1 MHRDYAKRRRCLT
14 ETVTREETEYRRG
27 VICGVAAYLLWGLF
41 PLYFPLLEPAE
52 SLEILSHRIVW
63 SLVAVAALLAV
74 TVGFRPFL
82 VMLRDR
88 RRALLITAAAFL
100 VAINWFVFIYAVTSD
115 HVIEAALGYFIN
127 PLVSAAFGVIF
138 FRERLR
144 PWQAVAFGLALV
156 AVLVLA
162 LDYGR
167 PPWIALTLAFSFGT
181 YGLVKKAAGVGAAEG
196 LALETLVLLAPAL
209 LYLVVID
216 VQGTGTFA
224 HESAG
229 HTLLLLS
236 SGPVTALPLLLFS
249 AAVTRIPLTVIG
261 MLQYLGP
268 TIQFLIGL
276 LIIGE
281 AMPAS
286 RWIGFT
292 LVWIALVILSVE
304 GLRAAQRSRSA
315 LAAEPA

>member
-1 MHRDYAKRRRCLT
+1 VER
-14 ETVTREETEYRRG
+14 VTREEAEYRRG
-27 VICGVAAYLLWGLF
+27 VLYGVAAYLLWGLF
-41 PLYFPLLEPAE
+41 PLYFPLLEPAI

-63 SLVAVAALLAV
+63 SLVAVSLLLAAGA
-74 TVGFRPFL
+74 GFRQFRAL
-82 VMLRDR
+82 LRDR
-88 RRALLITAAAFL
+88 RRALLIVAAAFL

-144 PWQAVAFGLALV
+144 TWQAVAFGLAMV

-162 LDYGR
+162 IDYGR
-167 PPWIALTLAFSFGT
+167 LPWIALVLAFSFGT

-196 LALETLVLLAPAL
+196 LALETLVLLAPAIGYLAL
-209 LYLVVID
+209 LEA
-216 VQGTGTFA
+216 QGDGTFG

-268 TIQFLIGL
+268 TLQFLIGL
-276 LIIGE
+276 LVIGE

-286 RWIGFT
+286 RWVGFV
-292 LVWIALVILSVE
+292 LVWIALVILSAE
-304 GLRAAQRSRSA
+304 GLRAAQRSRA
-315 LAAEPA
+315 ELAAEPA

>member
-1 MHRDYAKRRRCLT
+1 
-14 ETVTREETEYRRG
+14 VTHEETEYRRG
-27 VICGVAAYLLWGLF
+27 VIFGVAAYFLWGGF
-41 PLYFPLLEPAE
+41 PLYFPLLEPAA

-82 VMLRDR
+82 AMLRDR

-127 PLVSAAFGVIF
+127 PLVSAAFGVVF

-167 PPWIALTLAFSFGT
+167 PPWIALVLAFSFGT

-209 LYLVVID
+209 LYLGVLEA
-216 VQGTGTFA
+216 QGTGTFG
-224 HESAG
+224 HESPG
-229 HTLLLLS
+229 HTLLLVS

-249 AAVTRIPLTVIG
+249 AAVTRIPLTLIG

-268 TIQFLIGL
+268 TIQFLVGL

-286 RWIGFT
+286 RWIGFS
-292 LVWIALVILSVE
+292 LVWIALAILSVE
-304 GLRAAQRSRSA
+304 GLRAAQRSRTSV
-315 LAAEPA
+315 AAEPA

>member
-1 MHRDYAKRRRCLT
+1 VSH
-14 ETVTREETEYRRG
+14 EEAESRRG
-27 VICGVAAYLLWGLF
+27 VVYGTAAYLLWGLF
-41 PLYFPLLEPAE
+41 PLYFPLLDPAA
-52 SLEILSHRIVW
+52 SVEIVSHRIVW
-63 SLVAVAALLAV
+63 SLLAVATVLAIGA
-74 TVGFRPFL
+74 GFRPFL
-82 VMLRDR
+82 ALLRDR
-88 RRALLITAAAFL
+88 RQALLITAAAFL
-100 VAINWFVFIYAVTSD
+100 VAINWFVFIYAVTTD

-127 PLVSAAFGVIF
+127 PLVSAAFGVLF

-144 PWQAVAFGLALV
+144 PWQAIAFGLALV

-209 LYLVVID
+209 AYLVVLE
-216 VQGTGTFA
+216 VQGTGSFG
-224 HESAG
+224 HESPG
-229 HTLLLLS
+229 HALLLVS

-276 LIIGE
+276 LILGE

-292 LVWIALVILSVE
+292 LVWIALVILTVE
-304 GLRAAQRSRSA
+304 GLRAAQRSRPE

>member
-1 MHRDYAKRRRCLT
+1 MTHA
-14 ETVTREETEYRRG
+14 ETEYRRG
-27 VICGVAAYLLWGLF
+27 VIYGVAAYFLWGGF
-41 PLYFPLLEPAE
+41 PLYFPLLEPAA

-63 SLVAVAALLAV
+63 SLLAVATLLAV

-82 VMLRDR
+82 AMLRDR

-115 HVIEAALGYFIN
+115 RVIEAALGYFIN
-127 PLVSAAFGVIF
+127 PLVSAGFGVLF
-138 FRERLR
+138 FRERVR

-167 PPWIALTLAFSFGT
+167 PPWIALVLAFSFGT

-209 LYLVVID
+209 LYLGVLEA
-216 VQGTGTFA
+216 QGTGTFG
-224 HESAG
+224 HESPG
-229 HTLLLLS
+229 HTLLLIS

-292 LVWIALVILSVE
+292 LVWIALAILSVE
-304 GLRAAQRSRSA
+304 GLRAAQRTRSN